1 MKGESR
7 AGFSLPELLIVIT
20 IFSGFLLIVHYLLS
34 SGFGA
39 WRRTASSQD
48 SGLQLAKAQK
58 ALRNDLQ
65 ASGVTVA
72 TIASSPHFLPAS
84 SGDAL
89 WMLSAVEPEQGE
101 ILRKDDG
108 TPLWRRNIL
117 YYLAVPTEHARI
129 FGQSCLN
136 KPYHCPHK
144 LLIRRVF
151 DGANEPTPDDDIE
164 AMMTEV
170 EIRQRAI
177 APAVISP
184 DISGPAAERTDIVAT
199 GMVSFEVRRGS
210 GDWSGEIEY
219 RLRAFNGEGV
229 GKVSALGRED
239 LRNSPFTHEILG
251 SVFPGN

>member
-1 MKGESR
+1 MKRESG

-20 IFSGFLLIVHYLLS
+20 IFSGFLLLVHYLLS
-34 SGFGA
+34 SGLGA

-48 SGLQLAKAQK
+48 SGLQLVKAQK

-65 ASGVTVA
+65 ASGVTVT
-72 TIASSPHFLPAS
+72 TIAS

-89 WMLSAVEPEQGE
+89 WMLSAVDPDNGE

-108 TPLWRRNIL
+108 TPLWRRNVL
-117 YYLAVPTEHARI
+117 YYLAIPTEHDRI
-129 FGQSCLN
+129 FRQACLN
-136 KPYHCPHK
+136 RPYHCPHK

-151 DGANEPTPDDDIE
+151 DHPNSPAPDDDIE
-164 AMMTEV
+164 ALMTEA
-170 EIRQRAI
+170 EFRAR
-177 APAVISP
+177 ALATSGMSP
-184 DISGPAAERTDIVAT
+184 NISGPVAESTDIVAT
-199 GMVSFEVRRGS
+199 GMVSFEVHRGA